1 MSKKHSLYVATKLEN
16 GMSDLVCIVAK
27 KREDLE
33 EIRGAKIREVVEY
46 KTREQAISGLREH
59 LPYMLDTVPA
69 FLYDNMVKN
78 GGFFKA
84 YV

>member
-1 MSKKHSLYVATKLEN
+1 MSKRHSLYIATKLEN
-16 GMSDLVCIVAK
+16 GASDLVCIVAK

-33 EIRGAKIREVVEY
+33 EISGTNIREVIEY
-46 KTREQAISGLREH
+46 KTREQAISGLREQ
-59 LPYMLDTVPA
+59 LPYLMESVPV

-78 GGFFKA
+78 DGFFKA

>member
-1 MSKKHSLYVATKLEN
+1 MGKKNSLYIATKLEN

-33 EIRGAKIREVVEY
+33 EISGTNIREVIQY
-46 KTREQAISGLREH
+46 KTREQAISGLREE

>member
-1 MSKKHSLYVATKLEN
+1 MKKRNSLYVATKLEN

-59 LPYMLDTVPA
+59 LPYLMEDVPA
-69 FLYDNMVKN
+69 FMYDNMVKN
-78 GGFFKA
+78 GGFFRA

>member
-1 MSKKHSLYVATKLEN
+1 MSKRHSLYIATKLEN
-16 GMSDLVCIVAK
+16 GASDLVCIVTK

-33 EIRGAKIREVVEY
+33 EISGTNIREVIQY
-46 KTREQAISGLREH
+46 KTREQAISGIREQ

>member
-1 MSKKHSLYVATKLEN
+1 MNKRNSLYVATKLEN

-33 EIRGAKIREVVEY
+33 EISGVNIREVIEY
-46 KTREQAISGLREH
+46 KTREQAIIGIREE
-59 LPYMLDTVPA
+59 LPYLMEDVYA

-78 GGFFKA
+78 GGFFRA

>member
-1 MSKKHSLYVATKLEN
+1 MSKKNSLYVATKLEN
-16 GMSDLVCIVAK
+16 GLGDLACIVAK

-33 EIRGAKIREVVEY
+33 GISGVNIREVIEY
-46 KTREQAISGLREH
+46 KTREQAINGIREE
-59 LPYMLDTVPA
+59 LPYLMEDVYV

-78 GGFFKA
+78 GGFFRA

>member
-1 MSKKHSLYVATKLEN
+1 MSKRNSLYVATKLEN
-16 GMSDLVCIVAK
+16 GLGDLACIVAK

-33 EIRGAKIREVVEY
+33 EISGVKIREVIEY
-46 KTREQAISGLREH
+46 KTREQAISGIREE
-59 LPYMLDTVPA
+59 LPYLMEDVYV

>member
-1 MSKKHSLYVATKLEN
+1 MNKKNSLYVATKLEN
-16 GMSDLVCIVAK
+16 GLGDLACIVAK

-33 EIRGAKIREVVEY
+33 EISGVKIREVIEY
-46 KTREQAISGLREH
+46 KTREQAISGIREE
-59 LPYMLDTVPA
+59 LPYLMEDVYV

>member
-1 MSKKHSLYVATKLEN
+1 MNKRNSLYVATKLEN
-16 GMSDLVCIVAK
+16 GTSDLVCIVAK

-33 EIRGAKIREVVEY
+33 EIAGVNIREVIEY
-46 KTREQAISGLREH
+46 KTREQAVFGIKEE
-59 LPYMLDTVPA
+59 LPYLMEDVYV

-78 GGFFKA
+78 GGFFRA

>member
-1 MSKKHSLYVATKLEN
+1 MNKRNSLYVATKLEN

-33 EIRGAKIREVVEY
+33 KISGTNIREVVEY

-59 LPYMLDTVPA
+59 LPYLMEDVPT

-78 GGFFKA
+78 GGFFRA